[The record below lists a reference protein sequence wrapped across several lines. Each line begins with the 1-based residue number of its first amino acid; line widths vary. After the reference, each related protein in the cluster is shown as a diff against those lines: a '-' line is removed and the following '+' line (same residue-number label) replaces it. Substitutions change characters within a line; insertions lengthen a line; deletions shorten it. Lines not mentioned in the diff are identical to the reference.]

1 MNNLGKAVGMLL
13 LGIAAIGVLNKVAT
27 DPRISPMW
35 RFLARTAEGDVYQH
49 VVSGALLTGLA

>member
-1 MNNLGKAVGMLL
+1 VNILGKAVGMLL
-13 LGIAAIGVLNKVAT
+13 LGIAAIDVLNKIAT

-49 VVSGALLTGLA
+49 VVSGALMTVLA